1 MYYSNKKI
9 EDFDYL
15 IEHLRLE
22 RENNLALATNAYIDL
37 NNYVFGEDSNTSFSN
52 HNLGSRELNEKFNRL
67 LHDLSR
73 FEKNN
78 PMSKQFRVLMIDLV
92 DVKSS
97 ADEDLFRWSYYN
109 HRFASSQGQDQ
120 RAMEEWHQLERKI
133 DTNKIARFKARRENN
148 LAHYMH
154 IIRNHLFF
162 DQIIFAGIDSQIKL
176 ETKYGLDI
184 AEEQYLEK
192 IIRENKAE
200 NVCSIV
206 AFKHADPVLNILRKS
221 ISELKIKPKV
231 SIVSTSKQLNVLRL
245 KIIRE
250 IFSYLGLREV
260 EVDSADLVILV
271 NDIDELSLI
280 PIVDSDAPI
289 AAVDF
294 SKPNV
299 PNFAYLLLKDDGFEQ
314 IISYAKKR
322 TNEQEVETI
331 IRSISAAL
339 AYFVSRTR
347 FTKQLAL
354 NYMDDY
360 FIPLANSLGKSIE
373 DFRVP
378 IDLLTSKLH

>member
-9 EDFDYL
+9 EEFDYL
-15 IEHLRLE
+15 IEHLDFQ
-22 RENNLALATNAYIDL
+22 RENNLTFAANAYIDL
-37 NNYVFGEDSNTSFSN
+37 NNYLFGENSNTNFSN

-67 LHDLSR
+67 LHDLSA
-73 FEKNN
+73 FEKSN
-78 PMSKQFRVLMIDLV
+78 PSTKQFRGLLIDLI

-97 ADEDLFRWSYYN
+97 TDEDLFRWSYYN

-154 IIRNHLFF
+154 VIRNHLFF
-162 DQIIFAGIDSQIKL
+162 DEILFAGIDSQIKL

-200 NVCSIV
+200 SVCKIV
-206 AFKHADPVLNILRKS
+206 SFKHSDPVLNLLRKLML
-221 ISELKIKPKV
+221 EKKIKLKAT
-231 SIVSTSKQLNVLRL
+231 IISTSKQLSMLRL
-245 KIIRE
+245 KSLRE
-250 IFSYLGLREV
+250 VFAYLGLKEV
-260 EVDSADLVILV
+260 EIEAADLVVIV
-271 NDIDELSLI
+271 NDLDELSLI

-289 AAVDF
+289 AAIDF
-294 SKPNV
+294 SRSSV

-322 TNEQEVETI
+322 TEEEEIETM

-339 AYFVSRTR
+339 AYFISRKR

-378 IDLLTSKLH
+378 IDLLTAKLH

>member
-67 LHDLSR
+67 LHDLSI
-73 FEKNN
+73 FETNN
-78 PMSKQFRVLMIDLV
+78 PMSKQFRVLLIDLV

-192 IIRENKAE
+192 IICENKAE

-250 IFSYLGLREV
+250 IFSYLALREV
-260 EVDSADLVILV
+260 EIDSADLVILV

-294 SKPNV
+294 SKSNV

-360 FIPLANSLGKSIE
+360 FMPLANSLGKSIE
-373 DFRVP
+373 DFRAP